1 MQFNEELTAEEKTK
15 QLFRKQKE
23 MLDTFL
29 ASGALTKAQYGK
41 SLGGLMEKMGVDSN
55 GNPV

>member
-29 ASGALTKAQYGK
+29 ASGALTKAQYDK